1 MYFHFQNFPVH
12 VTFTLTIKAT
22 ATKVP
27 LFTVYREV
35 HSISLQL
42 CIYFCTQHND
52 CTAQT
57 ILTLRTKH
65 QRSHNDRNYHSPSL
79 LFMENHRVKGINTTK
94 HFLELIS
101 KAVWQTHIW
110 TNI

>member
-35 HSISLQL
+35 QSISLQL
-42 CIYFCTQHND
+42 CMYFCTQHND

-65 QRSHNDRNYHSPSL
+65 QRFHNDRNYHSPSL
-79 LFMENHRVKGINTTK
+79 LFMEKQSCQRNK
-94 HFLELIS
+94 HNKTFS
-101 KAVWQTHIW
+101 W
-110 TNI
+110 TDFKSCM